1 MARVAPKADTSWIP
15 AFRKKYEEWFKEAR
29 SLIEAHQY
37 PAAFK
42 TYPFPNFDQSPWSA
56 VRVPLSEGR
65 LGIVSTAAIYR
76 RKVDPPFTDT
86 AEGDARILEI
96 PSDADLQSLDTSH
109 SHIPS
114 GPIQTDV
121 NVALPLI
128 HLRALVRQ
136 RKVGGLVPRVFSIN
150 GYRTRADEVA
160 TETATAIAA
169 AMAEDRVTHVLLI
182 PV

>member
-1 MARVAPKADTSWIP
+1 MGRVAPKADTSWIL
-15 AFRKKYEEWFKEAR
+15 AFRKKYDEWFKEAR
-29 SLIEAHQY
+29 SLLEAHQY

-42 TYPFPNFDQSPWSA
+42 RYPFPNFNQSPWSA

-76 RKVDPPFTDT
+76 RKVDPLFTDT

-96 PSDADLQSLDTSH
+96 PSNADLQSLDTSH
-109 SHIPS
+109 SHIPP
-114 GPIQTDV
+114 GPIQADV
-121 NVALPLI
+121 NVAFPLL
-128 HLRALVRQ
+128 HLKALVRE
-136 RKVGGLVPRVFSIN
+136 RKIGELARRVFSIN
-150 GYRTRADEVA
+150 GYRIRADEVA
-160 TETATAIAA
+160 TETATAIAS